1 MLFRKRFWDS
11 HSSGVWAAIRIRY
24 FIIRFISISEFI
36 LSFPNFI
43 GKTWEP
49 VITCTQVLQ
58 RHWHWVKPLSNTL
71 DLHIFYT
78 QCFLHQLS
86 LYGEG
91 SLCKMVSLGRWSNW
105 AAGARIKNKPTKT
118 QIPGLQHR
126 HPASAELRRDDVS
139 VIKTSWVRQRFP
151 TD

>member
-11 HSSGVWAAIRIRY
+11 HSSGFWAIRIRY
-24 FIIRFISISEFI
+24 FMIWFISISELI

-49 VITCTQVLQ
+49 VGPCTQVLQ
-58 RHWHWVKPLSNTL
+58 RHWHWVKHLFNIV
-71 DLHIFYT
+71 DLHIFILRA
-78 QCFLHQLS
+78 FLLS

-91 SLCKMVSLGRWSNW
+91 SLCKMVSLGRWSSC
-105 AAGARIKNKPTKT
+105 AAGARIKIKPTKI
-118 QIPGLQHR
+118 QIPGLQHN

-139 VIKTSWVRQRFP
+139 VIKTSWVRQRFL